1 MGEEG
6 LTWIVEGGL
15 AKSSQRQS
23 EQACNWVTA
32 ECSCVDSQT
41 IAEYKA
47 DIAMYHF
54 RVQQ

>member
-23 EQACNWVTA
+23 GQACNWVTA
-32 ECSCVDSQT
+32 DCSCVDSQT
-41 IAEYKA
+41 IAECKA